1 MLAGSSGCTAAAA
14 AAAVVVLVFAAAQQ
28 PAQSRCRGVLM
39 PGGVNTF
46 HVLLFDKS
54 FVNART
60 WLYAGAGCGL
70 AADVEGAAAADDTP
84 TKSNMG
90 N

>member
-1 MLAGSSGCTAAAA
+1 MLAGSSGCTAAA

-28 PAQSRCRGVLM
+28 PAQSRRRGVLM

-90 N
+90 T

>member
-1 MLAGSSGCTAAAA
+1 
-14 AAAVVVLVFAAAQQ
+14 
-28 PAQSRCRGVLM
+28 M

-70 AADVEGAAAADDTP
+70 AADVKGAAAADDTP

-90 N
+90 T